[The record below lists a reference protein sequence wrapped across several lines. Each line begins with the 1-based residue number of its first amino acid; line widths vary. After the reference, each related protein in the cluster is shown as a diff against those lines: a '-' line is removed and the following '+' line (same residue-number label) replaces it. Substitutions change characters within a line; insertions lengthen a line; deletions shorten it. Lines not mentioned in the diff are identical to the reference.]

1 MESNQT
7 NEIKFI
13 NLTGREIRVFSIDS
27 CDTVVQGNYTS
38 LVPKDGEEPLMV
50 IPPSGTVAKI
60 TQIRR
65 QVTVLDGIP
74 VNQIFIGK
82 VEGLPSPGE
91 FNTFYIVS
99 PSIATVETTRND
111 LLIVDSTV
119 RDKNGN
125 IIGCTSFGRFIN
137 PYV

>member
-13 NLTGREIRVFSIDS
+13 NLTGREINIYATDDCYVAIDGD
-27 CDTVVQGNYTS
+27 DTF
-38 LVPKDGEEPLMV
+38 LVAKDGAKPIRV
-50 IPPSGTVAKI
+50 IPPSGTVTKSP
-60 TQIRR
+60 IRR
-65 QVTVLDGIP
+65 QVTALDGIP
-74 VNQIFIGK
+74 VNQTSIGK

-99 PSIATVETTRND
+99 PSIVTVETTRND